1 MSAGPPGRTERANS
15 SQVAPVHGFG
25 CKADPSPLSSVC
37 RLFLRT
43 VHLFLVSLA
52 ARTRSWSPWFPC
64 IRNPNTAPVRSW
76 YGRFW
81 FVARRLGSA
90 LHSAASRPSSARM
103 SRAVSLT
110 GTTRCGISVQRP
122 VIPTSL
128 ATSVR
133 TFGAV
138 CCRKNDESVFSAGLP
153 QTTTTEACGAGLV
166 RHLRLILCPNF
177 QRQSRTCWK
186 KSLKLHVEPAGFAE
200 LRERGATM
208 KKVCNWRVHR
218 RDTLQVARGAERMNQ
233 APIAPVMRKGGCPEA
248 RSRTPAGMF

>member
-1 MSAGPPGRTERANS
+1 MSAGPPRRTERANY

-43 VHLFLVSLA
+43 VHLFLVSPA
-52 ARTRSWSPWFPC
+52 ARLRSWSPWFPC

-81 FVARRLGSA
+81 FVARPLGWA
-90 LHSAASRPSSARM
+90 LLWAANRPCSARM

-110 GTTRCGISVQRP
+110 GTTRCEISERRP

-133 TFGAV
+133 TFGAG
-138 CCRKNDESVFSAGLP
+138 CFRRNDESAFSGGLP

-166 RHLRLILCPNF
+166 RHLRLILCTTDIE
-177 QRQSRTCWK
+177 QSRTRWK
-186 KSLKLHVEPAGFAE
+186 KSLKLHVEHAGFAE

-208 KKVCNWRVHR
+208 NKVCNWRAHR
-218 RDTLQVARGAERMNQ
+218 REALQVARGAERMNQ

-248 RSRTPAGMF
+248 RSRMPAGMC